1 MRNSALVL
9 AALVL
14 ASVGAPPVVSAQT
27 LRGQVIDSVLQ
38 VPVGAGFVV
47 LLDADG
53 AEITRTLT
61 SRNGRFTFTLAP
73 NQRGPLSLRSERI
86 GYRVAVTEPFDVP
99 ADGPVDLTIWVR
111 ALPTPLSSI
120 DVRESTECKVR
131 PTEDEQTA
139 VVWEEARKAL
149 AAASWTAL
157 QQLYHVV
164 SNLYDRDMDGRRR
177 RVRQEHHRPSI
188 GLSSMP
194 FVARAPIEL
203 LQNGYVSDE
212 DGVVVYYAPDAEVLQ
227 DDGFLGTHCFR
238 LRRGDEEEAALIGLG
253 FEPVPSRKLPDVE
266 GVLWLDR
273 QSSELRSLE
282 FRYVNLPRHLRAD
295 GPSGGTVEFMPLPSG
310 AWIVHRWRIGIPT
323 AFREERVN
331 PLARE
336 LRRRADAFRYTGGEV
351 LTITDG
357 AGNRVYQA
365 VLAELTGVV
374 VDSTRGEPQPLAGAI
389 VRIAGTWFADTTDAE
404 GRFNLGAPLN
414 GEYDVGFTHP
424 RAALLAYVP
433 PLARVTLARGR
444 TDTLRLALPSVEAI
458 VRGLCPDQSGAYARV
473 LVGTV
478 RDSVTGRPVQGVQV
492 AASWQLINSD
502 LSYRNRQAVAAT
514 DASGHYVLCGLE
526 HGRPAVV
533 YALGENARSAP
544 VRVSF
549 EGTGVEVGEEYHQT
563 AETVAGLWH
572 WDLTLHP
579 RLKSSA
585 LVVGLVTDVSTG
597 NSIPDAVVT
606 IGDPALTT
614 KTDSTGMFQL
624 EGPSAGTHR
633 LTLRRP
639 GYQTRWGEVE
649 VHRDQPTII
658 GASSLTLTPVAHV
671 AGTVAEPETGDPVA
685 DVWLTLIS
693 AQGESVAMSRSDDSG
708 KFILTAPA
716 PGPYYVAARRIGYT
730 PDITGPFQLR
740 TGHAVDIEF
749 PISPSAFGLE
759 PITVTGKP
767 AVPFLSTV
775 GFYERQRAGFGIFLD
790 REAIEKRAGASE
802 LGHLLQAIPGVRVD
816 ANGLIRLRG
825 IGAGPDGTPC
835 HLSPPLVFID
845 GFRIEPVEMGAGTGL
860 ITPNSWTRAIHP
872 DHIEAI
878 EVYRTPAE
886 IPAQY
891 NTGGEA
897 ACGVILIW
905 TRRGGY

>member
-9 AALVL
+9 AALAL
-14 ASVGAPPVVSAQT
+14 ASAGVAPCLHAQT
-27 LRGQVIDSVLQ
+27 LQGQVVDTVTGT
-38 VPVGAGFVV
+38 PVGTGFVV
-47 LLDADG
+47 LLGADDT
-53 AEITRTLT
+53 EFYRTLT
-61 SRNGRFTFTLAP
+61 TRDGHFTFRLSP
-73 NQRGPLSLRSERI
+73 YHRGPFRLRSERI
-86 GYRVAVTEPFDVP
+86 GYRVSVTDWFHVSSEDTRNLIIRVS
-99 ADGPVDLTIWVR
+99 
-111 ALPTPLSSI
+111 ALPVPLSSI
-120 DVRESTECKVR
+120 EVRESTECKVR

-238 LRRGDEEEAALIGLG
+238 LRRGDDEEAALIGLG

-365 VLAELTGVV
+365 VLAQLTGVV

-389 VRIAGTWFADTTDAE
+389 VRIAGSWFADTTDAE

-424 RAALLAYVP
+424 RAVLLAYVP

-533 YALGENARSAP
+533 YALGEHARSAP

-563 AETVAGLWH
+563 AETAAGLWH

-671 AGTVAEPETGDPVA
+671 AGTVAELETGDPVA

-749 PISPSAFGLE
+749 PIAPSAFGLE

-775 GFYERQRAGFGIFLD
+775 GFYDRQRAGFGVFLD

-835 HLSPPLVFID
+835 HLSPPLVFVD
-845 GFRIEPVEMGAGTGL
+845 GFRIEPVEMGQGSGL

-872 DHIEAI
+872 IHIEAI